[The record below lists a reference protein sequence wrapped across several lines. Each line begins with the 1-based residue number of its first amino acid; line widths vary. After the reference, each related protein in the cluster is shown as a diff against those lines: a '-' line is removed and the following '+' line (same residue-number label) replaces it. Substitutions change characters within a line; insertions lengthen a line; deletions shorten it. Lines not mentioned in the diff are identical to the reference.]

1 MSSQKTEPSPNQISL
16 ARHIMRLD
24 RQIERLNALSKRF
37 SWYRLTIIL
46 VGIIAIFMAYNWLT
60 EPWVWSVSAVF
71 ISFFAIVV
79 YRHRRVERSINR
91 FTLWKQIKSGHLAR
105 LSLDWDHIPE
115 YNPLLESNALGLD
128 LDLIGPYSL
137 HRLIDTAIS
146 QEGSSLLAQWLT
158 LSEPQLEDIDYRQ
171 GITRELEPLV
181 GFRDRLQLEFRL
193 LTSKKISGKQL
204 LKWLVEAEYSANMGN
219 LLVVAALMTTLTL
232 TLIAFTLIWGY
243 PNYWFGSLFI
253 YLIFYLYNQ
262 KKLAPLFEATVTMDR
277 ELDVFRSLLQFLE
290 SYPYT
295 GKQALGK
302 LCKPFLYAQHLP
314 SKQLQRIRISTAAVG
329 LRMNPIMTFLLNVLF
344 PWDFICAY
352 VIDRQRK
359 NLVICL
365 PVWLDTWYELEALI
379 SLANFKYLNPS
390 YTYPELL
397 EHMAS
402 EAPIIT
408 SKEIGH
414 PLIIPET
421 RVCNDFSISS
431 TGDLALI
438 TGSNMAGKSTFIKTI
453 GINLSL
459 AFAGGPVCASEFSS
473 VLFSLHSC
481 IHITDSIADGYSY
494 FYAEVRCLRLLL
506 EKIYTTDSYPV
517 LYLIDEI
524 FRGTNNRERLLGS
537 QAFLQEIIGK
547 NGVGLLATHDLEL
560 ANLAQTYPEI
570 TNYHFS
576 DEVLN
581 GQLSFDYTLRNGASP
596 TTNALK
602 IMHIEGLPV
611 PEDYSLEMD

>member
-1 MSSQKTEPSPNQISL
+1 MSSQKTEPSPNQVSL
-16 ARHIMRLD
+16 ARHVMRLD
-24 RQIERLNALSKRF
+24 RQIERLNAVSKRF

-46 VGIIAIFMAYNWLT
+46 VGIFAVFLTYNWLT
-60 EPWVWSVSAVF
+60 EPWVWAACTFF
-71 ISFFAIVV
+71 ISIFVFVV
-79 YRHRRVERSINR
+79 YKHRRVERLINR
-91 FTLWKQIKSGHLAR
+91 FMLWKQIKSDHLAR

-115 YNPLLESNALGLD
+115 NNPLLEKNALGLD

-158 LSEPQLEDIDYRQ
+158 LSEPQLEDIYYRQ
-171 GITRELEPLV
+171 GIIHELEPLV

-193 LTSKKISGKQL
+193 LTSEKISGKQL
-204 LKWLVEAEYSANMGN
+204 LKWLVASEHAANMGN

-232 TLIAFTLIWGY
+232 ILISITLIWGY
-243 PNYWFGSLFI
+243 PNYWFGSLFV

-262 KKLAPLFEATVTMDR
+262 NKLAPLFEATVTMDR
-277 ELDVFRSLLQFLE
+277 ELDVFRSLLKFLE

-295 GKQALGK
+295 VKTALVQ
-302 LCKPFLYAQHLP
+302 LCKPYFQAQPLP
-314 SKQLQRIRISTAAVG
+314 SKQLQRIKISTATVG

-344 PWDFICAY
+344 PWDFVCAY

-359 NLVICL
+359 NIVICL

-397 EHMAS
+397 EHITAD
-402 EAPIIT
+402 APAIM

-438 TGSNMAGKSTFIKTI
+438 TGSNMAGKSTFIKTV
-453 GINLSL
+453 GINLCL
-459 AFAGGPVCASEFSS
+459 AFAGGPVCAHELSS
-473 VLFSLHSC
+473 VLFRLHSC

-506 EKIYTTDSYPV
+506 EKIYVTNSNPV

-576 DEVLN
+576 DEVLE
-581 GQLSFDYTLRNGASP
+581 GRLSFDYTLRNGASP
-596 TTNALK
+596 TTNALQ
-602 IMHIEGLPV
+602 IMQYEGLPV
-611 PEDYSLEMD
+611 PKGFSHNLE